1 MINQIYKQSIKP
13 LTDVIQLTLTLK
25 MTTAQVVE
33 TSVIINNNVNSPIQH
48 YVHPDDQAQPTLLF
62 NDSWAQTFHSENE
75 FNMKARLKV
84 ETKYIPRNAL
94 HEKTS
99 MLVYLLRLLQHT
111 FNRLAPQF

>member
-1 MINQIYKQSIKP
+1 MFTRTIK
-13 LTDVIQLTLTLK
+13 LNL
-25 MTTAQVVE
+25 
-33 TSVIINNNVNSPIQH
+33 H
-48 YVHPDDQAQPTLLF
+48 YFL

-94 HEKTS
+94 HKKTN

-111 FNRLAPQF
+111 FNRLAP